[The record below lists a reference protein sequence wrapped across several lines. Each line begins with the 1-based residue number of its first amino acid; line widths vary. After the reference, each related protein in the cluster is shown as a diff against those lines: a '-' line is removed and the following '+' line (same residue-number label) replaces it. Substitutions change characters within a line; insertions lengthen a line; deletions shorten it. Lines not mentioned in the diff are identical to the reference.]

1 MGNVKKKDAQASMK
15 GKCKTKVLRTIV
27 PQESEVSEPSAPVLD
42 VAETGAALAEQ
53 EDSPVVLEESS
64 DEAWERYNAALLM
77 DPEGGAIA
85 PVPTEEPVLG
95 SCEDAAWEQSVRET
109 EPDVDGLCDDASCVG
124 VAEQV
129 VGDVG
134 SGYGTSKPS
143 VGSFRVSV
151 RELMRE
157 RAEEQAVAGVVAG
170 DNVSVKDVLASRGV
184 NGSRRSVLRTIRDR
198 MHGGDA
204 LRGQTKCATKVIG

>member
-1 MGNVKKKDAQASMK
+1 MGNVKKKDARASMK

-27 PQESEVSEPSAPVLD
+27 PQESEVTESSASVLD
-42 VAETGAALAEQ
+42 ALEAVEVPAAQ
-53 EDSPVVLEESS
+53 EGSPVVLEESS
-64 DEAWERYNAALLM
+64 DEAWERYNDALFRDLE
-77 DPEGGAIA
+77 DGAVA
-85 PVPTEEPVLG
+85 PVPTEEPTLG
-95 SCEDAAWEQSVRET
+95 SCEDAAWEQSVGET
-109 EPDVDGLCDDASCVG
+109 EPDVDGLFDDTSCVG
-124 VAEQV
+124 TEEETVLEA
-129 VGDVG
+129 G
-134 SGYGTSKPS
+134 SAYGTSKPS
-143 VGSFRVSV
+143 VGSSRVSV

>member
-1 MGNVKKKDAQASMK
+1 MGNVKKKDARALMK
-15 GKCKTKVLRTIV
+15 GKCTTRVLRTIV
-27 PQESEVSEPSAPVLD
+27 PHESEVSEPSAPVLD
-42 VAETGAALAEQ
+42 VVEMGAALTEQ

-64 DEAWERYNAALLM
+64 DGDLERSDDIWLTDLEEDAVMSGPL
-77 DPEGGAIA
+77 
-85 PVPTEEPVLG
+85 EEPAFG
-95 SCEDAAWEQSVRET
+95 SCEDDAWEQSVRET
-109 EPDVDGLCDDASCVG
+109 EPDVDGLFDDAPCVG
-124 VAEQV
+124 AAEQV
-129 VGDVG
+129 VDDVA
-134 SGYGTSKPS
+134 SAYGTSKPS
-143 VGSFRVSV
+143 VGSSRVSV

-157 RAEEQAVAGVVAG
+157 RAEEQAVSGVVAG